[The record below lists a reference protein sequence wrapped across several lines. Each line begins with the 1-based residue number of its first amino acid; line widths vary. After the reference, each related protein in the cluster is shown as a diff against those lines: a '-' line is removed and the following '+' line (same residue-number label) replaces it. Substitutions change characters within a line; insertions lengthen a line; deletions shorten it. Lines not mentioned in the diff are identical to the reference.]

1 MLPLHPGWQC
11 RASQCVDADVAGS
24 KLKIDPG
31 TASDLAMLSKL
42 AEQFAPGDRSF
53 IAAPFWPGA
62 YAALTRK
69 SPMWEIYALFPRS
82 EAFERAELE
91 RIKAADPGFA
101 VILDFPL
108 DGRDALRFRD
118 THPMIDRYVR
128 NHFEQLNGYTQN
140 PAYHLYRSRQ
150 ATQ

>member
-1 MLPLHPGWQC
+1 ML
-11 RASQCVDADVAGS
+11 A
-24 KLKIDPG
+24 
-31 TASDLAMLSKL
+31 KL

-62 YAALTRK
+62 YASLKRK
-69 SPMWEIYALFPRS
+69 SPMWEIYALFPRG
-82 EAFERAELE
+82 EAFERAELD

-108 DGRDALRFRD
+108 DGHDELRFRN

-128 NHFEQLNGYTQN
+128 DHFEPLSGYAQN
-140 PAYHLYRSRQ
+140 PEYHLYRSRQ